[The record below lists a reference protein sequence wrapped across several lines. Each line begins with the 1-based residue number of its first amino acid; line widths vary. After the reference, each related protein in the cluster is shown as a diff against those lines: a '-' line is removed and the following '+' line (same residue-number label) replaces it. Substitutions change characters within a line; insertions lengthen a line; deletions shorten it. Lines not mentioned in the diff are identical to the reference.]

1 MMQATADPLVDDLR
15 QLVLIE
21 SPTGVAD
28 AVERCA
34 RAVAALGE
42 RLLGVAPEWHRV
54 DGTPHL
60 EWSFGGG
67 QNSVLLLGHFDT
79 VWGLGSW
86 PSNWEFDGV
95 RATGPGIFDM
105 KAGVVQ
111 ILHAV
116 SRLENRRGV
125 SILLTSD
132 EEVGSPSS
140 RALILDRSA
149 AAGVVLV
156 TESSAAGGAL
166 KTERSGVA
174 QYSVVALG
182 RAAHAGLEPERG
194 VNASVEIAHQVLA
207 VAEIGER
214 TADAS
219 VTPTLLNAGTTANT
233 VPSGASLT
241 VDVRARTR
249 DAFERVDAAMLALPA
264 QLAGSRIEVTRLFA
278 STPLESS
285 ASKDLFTL
293 AQRVAADLG
302 LPPLTSAA
310 VGGASDGNVAAA
322 AGALVLDGLGAV
334 GGGAH
339 AEGEHVVVSQLEPR
353 TALLSALCLAI
364 LAGALD
370 AESLR

>member
-1 MMQATADPLVDDLR
+1 MHMSTDSGPLVDDLR
-15 QLVLIE
+15 ELVQIE
-21 SPTGVAD
+21 SPTGVIEAI
-28 AVERCA
+28 ERCA

-60 EWSFGGG
+60 EWSFDGGEHT
-67 QNSVLLLGHFDT
+67 VLLLGHFDT

-86 PSNWEFDGV
+86 PSTWEFDGV

-116 SRLENRRGV
+116 ARLDDRRGI

-140 RALILDRSA
+140 RALIMDRSA

-174 QYSVVALG
+174 QYSVVAVG

-194 VNASVEIAHQVLA
+194 VNASVEIARQVLA
-207 VAEIGER
+207 VADIGER
-214 TADAS
+214 TPEAS
-219 VTPTLLNAGTTANT
+219 VTPTLLAAGTTANT
-233 VPSGASLT
+233 VPASARLT

-249 DAFERVDAAMLALPA
+249 SAFDHVDAAILALPA
-264 QLAGSRIEVTRLFA
+264 QLAGSRLEVTRLFA
-278 STPLESS
+278 SSPLEST
-285 ASKDLFTL
+285 ASEALFAL
-293 AQRVAADLG
+293 AQRVATDLG
-302 LPPLTSAA
+302 QPPLTRAA

-339 AEGEHVVVSQLEPR
+339 AEGEHVIVSHLAPR
-353 TALLSALCLAI
+353 TELLAGLCRKVQ
-364 LAGALD
+364 AGALK
-370 AESLR
+370 SGQL